1 MKHVPESFSPTPF
14 NEVNV
19 VLYEF
24 LGHIL
29 ALLGNHFQGMY
40 LVGSLALGDFD
51 PLNSD
56 IDFIVVTDTEVG
68 DDLFNRLQDIHAQF
82 SVSKSPWAERIEAIY
97 IPRSALSRTT
107 PNASPYPQIEKGTRL
122 FKAPLESGWV
132 FQCISIRD
140 RGVVIA
146 GPEPRTLVGPI
157 NSEELYSASAN
168 IASTWIEQAEN
179 DPTWLPW
186 LRQRSAQSFVILTL
200 CRLLYSMAIGTVTSK
215 PRAADWA
222 CKELGEPWTALI
234 EGAQAR
240 QHEAGNITPH
250 EEYETLAFIRL
261 IFAQSKRHSS

>member
-14 NEVNV
+14 NDVNV
-19 VLYEF
+19 VLHEF
-24 LGHIL
+24 LARIRT
-29 ALLGNHFQGMY
+29 LLGNHFQGMY

-56 IDFIVVTDTEVG
+56 IDFIVVTDTEIG
-68 DDLFNRLQDIHAQF
+68 DDLFDGLQDIHAQF
-82 SVSKSPWAERIEAIY
+82 AVSTSPWAERIEAIY

-107 PNASPYPQIEKGTRL
+107 PSTSPYPQLEKGTRL

-146 GPEPRTLVGPI
+146 GPEPRALVGPI
-157 NSEELYSASAN
+157 NSQDLYSASAN
-168 IASTWIEQAEN
+168 ITSTWIEQVET

-200 CRLLYSMAIGTVTSK
+200 CRLLYSMAMGAVTSK

-222 CKELGEPWTALI
+222 RKELGEPWTTLI

-240 QHEAGNITPH
+240 QHEAGNITQS
-250 EEYETLAFIRL
+250 EEDETLAFIRFT
-261 IFAQSKRHSS
+261 FAQSKCHIT